1 MKKVQQK
8 LIALFAAP
16 CVVAATLYIL
26 GEFGHV
32 DMAPWAD
39 ASDQTRFV
47 VSTAMIL
54 LTLAL
59 IPFALRLFKF
69 KRVNADLLS
78 RKEEALAKW
87 GGLRLFILGTLLV
100 VNTLLYYML
109 GFEPAF
115 GYLAIVTLLTLPFVL
130 PTMSRCI
137 AETSEAPE
145 PEKEPDAPD
154 NTDEQEDGE
163 EEGQEPSNAP
173 ETQEE
178 A

>member
-1 MKKVQQK
+1 MKKVQKK

-16 CVVAATLYIL
+16 CIVAATLYIL

-32 DMAPWAD
+32 DMALLSD
-39 ASDQTRFV
+39 VSDQTRFV

-59 IPFALRLFKF
+59 IPLALRLFKF
-69 KRVNADLLS
+69 QQVNADLLN

-87 GGLRLFILGTLLV
+87 GGLRLFILGALLV

-109 GFEPAF
+109 GSEPAF
-115 GYLAIVTLLTLPFVL
+115 GYLAIVTLLTMPFVI

-154 NTDEQEDGE
+154 NTDEPEDSE

-173 ETQEE
+173 ESQEE
-178 A
+178 E